1 MAYVCNSQ
9 RELGSRRF
17 VLSVAGNLLFKY
29 VWLYRFHTKPWRSF
43 RESANTKRQTLIVHH
58 PKQIFC
64 CANLTGNVS
73 VMSFL
78 YCVEERPVIGNC
90 AGSNSVG
97 SASHEPRGNVVGRLF
112 PFPVENQP
120 LGWQR
125 AIVGREFERQCSSI
139 QIGMTLPCNRSWRVI
154 NIVGNSKSD
163 GSRLTEIT
171 VLVDVSPTVAVY
183 VGKSAVSLLL

>member
-43 RESANTKRQTLIVHH
+43 RESANTKRQTRIVHH

-64 CANLTGNVS
+64 CANLTGNVL

-97 SASHEPRGNVVGRLF
+97 SASHEPRGNVVGRSVI
-112 PFPVENQP
+112 PFSRGKPAAQLAESDS
-120 LGWQR
+120 
-125 AIVGREFERQCSSI
+125 RERVRKTVFI
-139 QIGMTLPCNRSWRVI
+139 DTNRH
-154 NIVGNSKSD
+154 D
-163 GSRLTEIT
+163 
-171 VLVDVSPTVAVY
+171 PAM
-183 VGKSAVSLLL
+183 